1 MSAHGAAPGE
11 AAPVDLSSPAR
22 AAAMA
27 EPLLSVRNLDK
38 TYRNG
43 VHAVCDVSFDLAKGE
58 IVGLVGESGCG
69 KSSLSRLLLRLV
81 EPDAGRAIFD
91 GRSLFNIRGTK
102 LRKLRRRLQLVP
114 QSPTRSL
121 NPRLPARES
130 VLFNL
135 VVNGWSNRDAE
146 ARLVELLDLVGV
158 SAQHANRYPHELSG
172 GQIQRLAL
180 ARALATSPDLVI
192 CDEAVSA
199 LDKSVQAQV
208 LNLLTSLL
216 EELKVT
222 FLFISHDLD
231 VVGHV
236 SDRVMVM
243 YLGRIVEQGDAKEVL
258 TRPLH
263 PYTQGLLD
271 SVPGSGRAL
280 VALQGEPPSPVDP
293 PSGCPFRT
301 RCPVAL
307 PECARYDHTPVVDA
321 ATGVLVRCLR
331 ISAAADSPALAG

>member
-1 MSAHGAAPGE
+1 M
-11 AAPVDLSSPAR
+11 
-22 AAAMA
+22 AAAQSDR
-27 EPLLSVRNLDK
+27 PVGSKLLEVTNLDK
-38 TYRNG
+38 TFRNG
-43 VHAVCDVSFDLAKGE
+43 VHAVADVSFDLTRGE

-69 KSSLSRLLLRLV
+69 KSTLSRILLRLV
-81 EPDAGRAIFD
+81 EPDGGKVIFD
-91 GRSLFNIRGTK
+91 GRSLLNLRGPK

-121 NPRLPARES
+121 NPRLPARDS

-135 VVNGWSNRDAE
+135 TVNGWSKRDAN
-146 ARLVELLDLVGV
+146 ARLRELLDLVGV
-158 SAQHANRYPHELSG
+158 SEHHADRYPHELSG

-180 ARALATSPDLVI
+180 ARALATAPDLVI

-208 LNLLTSLL
+208 LNLLSTLL
-216 EELKVT
+216 SELNVT

-236 SDRVMVM
+236 SDRVIVM
-243 YLGRIVEQGDAKEVL
+243 YLGRIVEQGDATTVL
-258 TRPLH
+258 TQPRH
-263 PYTQGLLD
+263 PYTQGLLA
-271 SVPGSGRAL
+271 SVPGSGRAF
-280 VALQGEPPSPVDP
+280 VALQGEPPSPVNP

-307 PECARYDHTPVVDA
+307 PECAEYDHTPVVDLT
-321 ATGVLVRCLR
+321 TGTLVRCLR
-331 ISAAADSPALAG
+331 EKDPSVQVPAAVAG

>member
-1 MSAHGAAPGE
+1 MVP
-11 AAPVDLSSPAR
+11 DSPAG
-22 AAAMA
+22 
-27 EPLLSVRNLDK
+27 PLLEVRGLDK

-43 VHAVCDVSFDLAKGE
+43 VHAVADVDFELARGE

-69 KSSLSRLLLRLV
+69 KSSLSRILLRLV
-81 EPDAGRAIFD
+81 SADAGEVRFD
-91 GRSLFNIRGTK
+91 GIDLLAIKGRA
-102 LRKLRRRLQLVP
+102 LRRIRRRLQLVP

-121 NPRLPARES
+121 NPRLPAQES
-130 VLFNL
+130 VIFNL
-135 VVNGWSNRDAE
+135 LVNGWSYRDAM
-146 ARLVELLDLVGV
+146 ARLAELLDLVGV
-158 SAQHANRYPHELSG
+158 SERHASRYPHELSG

-208 LNLLTSLL
+208 LNLLTTLL
-216 EELKVT
+216 EELHVT

-243 YLGRIVEQGDAKEVL
+243 YLGRIVELGDARSVL
-258 TRPLH
+258 DHPSH
-263 PYTQGLLD
+263 PYTKGLLD
-271 SVPGSGRAL
+271 SVPGSGHQL
-280 VALQGEPPSPVDP
+280 VALRGEPPSPVNP

-301 RCPVAL
+301 RCPMAI
-307 PECARYDHTPVVDA
+307 PACEHYDHQPVIDPS
-321 ATGVLVRCLR
+321 TGSLVRCIR
-331 ISAAADSPALAG
+331 TPGRELAPL

>member
-1 MSAHGAAPGE
+1 MVAALPSGPAPG
-11 AAPVDLSSPAR
+11 SP
-22 AAAMA
+22 
-27 EPLLSVRNLDK
+27 PLLEVSHLDK

-43 VHAVCDVSFDLAKGE
+43 VHAVADVSFDLARGE

-69 KSSLSRLLLRLV
+69 KSSLSRILLRLV
-81 EPDAGRAIFD
+81 EADSGTVMFD
-91 GRSLFNIRGTK
+91 GTSLLDVRGPK
-102 LRKLRRRLQLVP
+102 LRKLRRRVQLVP

-121 NPRLPARES
+121 NPRLPARDS

-135 VVNGWSNRDAE
+135 AVNGWSKRDAA
-146 ARLVELLDLVGV
+146 ARLKELLDLVGV
-158 SAQHANRYPHELSG
+158 SDHHANRYPHELSG

-208 LNLLTSLL
+208 LNLLTALL
-216 EELKVT
+216 TELQVT

-236 SDRVMVM
+236 SDRVIVM
-243 YLGRIVEQGDAKEVL
+243 YLGRIVELGQAKTVL
-258 TRPLH
+258 TRPRH
-263 PYTQGLLD
+263 PYTRGLLD
-271 SVPGSGRAL
+271 SVPGSGRGL
-280 VALQGEPPSPVDP
+280 VALQGEPPSPVNP

-307 PECARYDHTPVVDA
+307 PECAEYDHTPAVDA
-321 ATGVLVRCLR
+321 ETGSLVRCLR
-331 ISAAADSPALAG
+331 ERELAGSLSSSFAG

>member
-1 MSAHGAAPGE
+1 MRE
-11 AAPVDLSSPAR
+11 MVVDSPAG
-22 AAAMA
+22 
-27 EPLLSVRNLDK
+27 PLLEVRGLDK

-43 VHAVCDVSFDLAKGE
+43 VHAVADVDFELARGE

-69 KSSLSRLLLRLV
+69 KSSLSRILLRLV
-81 EPDAGRAIFD
+81 SADAGQVRFD
-91 GRSLFNIRGTK
+91 GIDLLAIKGRA
-102 LRKLRRRLQLVP
+102 LRRIRRRLQLVP

-121 NPRLPARES
+121 NPRLPAQDS
-130 VLFNL
+130 VIFNL
-135 VVNGWSNRDAE
+135 LVNGWSYRDAM

-158 SAQHANRYPHELSG
+158 SERHASRYPHELSG

-216 EELKVT
+216 EELHVT

-243 YLGRIVEQGDAKEVL
+243 YLGRIVELGDARSVL
-258 TRPLH
+258 DHPSH
-263 PYTQGLLD
+263 PYTRGLLD
-271 SVPGSGRAL
+271 SVPGSGHQL
-280 VALQGEPPSPVDP
+280 VALRGEPPSPVNP

-301 RCPVAL
+301 RCPMAI
-307 PECARYDHTPVVDA
+307 PACEHYDHKPVIDQS
-321 ATGVLVRCLR
+321 TGSLVRCIRTPGREL
-331 ISAAADSPALAG
+331 AAL

>member
-1 MSAHGAAPGE
+1 M
-11 AAPVDLSSPAR
+11 AAPVRAHAGSPS
-22 AAAMA
+22 
-27 EPLLSVRNLDK
+27 EPLLSVLNLDK

-43 VHAVCDVSFDLAKGE
+43 VHAVADVSFELRRGE

-69 KSSLSRLLLRLV
+69 KSSLSRILLRLV
-81 EPDAGRAIFD
+81 EPDTGKVIFD
-91 GRSLFNIRGTK
+91 GRSLLNIRGPK

-121 NPRLPARES
+121 NPRLPARDS

-135 VVNGWSNRDAE
+135 VVNGWSKRDAA
-146 ARLVELLDLVGV
+146 ARLSELLDLVGV
-158 SAQHANRYPHELSG
+158 SEHHATRYPHELSG

-208 LNLLTSLL
+208 LNLLSTLL
-216 EELKVT
+216 EELNVT

-243 YLGRIVEQGDAKEVL
+243 YLGRIVEQGRAETVL
-258 TRPLH
+258 SHPQH
-263 PYTQGLLD
+263 PYTRGLLD
-271 SVPGSGRAL
+271 SVPGSGRRL
-280 VALQGEPPSPVDP
+280 VALEGEPPSPVNP

-301 RCPVAL
+301 RCPLAM
-307 PECARYDHTPVVDA
+307 PACEHYDHTAVVDV
-321 ATGVLVRCLR
+321 ATGSLVRCLR
-331 ISAAADSPALAG
+331 SAERAAPTPAAGRS